1 MGKKFKEGG
10 LDISS
15 EEQFKDLLALLD
27 KAEATQ
33 KNLRVGNKPEEP
45 KREVSEKKEVQE
57 QPQRTEKPVH
67 QKTEYVREVRLE
79 EQQDDLSPLAQS
91 LLGRVNR
98 KRKNRKKGRKP
109 DKKNPLSYFDDDDKK
124 RTKKEIQKAVSYFE
138 MDDEPM
144 RDDTENIEIAN
155 RITSALL
162 GEDVG
167 MENLPPKETAPK
179 ITEKSCQEYSL
190 LKLNIMTGQIEI
202 IDMTVNPP
210 VYHPLP
216 VMFKRDGLLAL
227 LDLIRS
233 SFRYLVEDGG
243 YMDLLPGHTLE
254 EIYDEEEA
262 DHVFYEEDDSDDA
275 YEEPETTE
283 DQDAEIDQMIAEAI
297 EDDVDEETGHDDED
311 YEFCGCVYDTEARDK
326 ILTNNEY
333 KAYLVPMNRQVKISP
348 SIDLHNSD
356 IYLVNVMIEDDD
368 VTASAK
374 LLYHFNASS
383 DEDPSFY
390 YLESDAFI
398 AGSFGGKIYRD
409 SLTGSID
416 LTENT
421 IDIRGSELNYK
432 ACMIVYKKKGKS
444 LMVDQV
450 IPDNYNN
457 H

>member
-33 KNLRVGNKPEEP
+33 KNLRVSNKPEEP
-45 KREVSEKKEVQE
+45 KQEVPEQKVVQE
-57 QPQRTEKPVH
+57 SPKKPETNTRP
-67 QKTEYVREVRLE
+67 KTEYVREVRLE
-79 EQQDDLSPLAQS
+79 EQQDELSPLAQS
-91 LLGRVNR
+91 LLGKANR
-98 KRKNRKKGRKP
+98 KRKNQKKRRKP
-109 DKKNPLSYFDDDDKK
+109 DKKNPLSYFDDDDSK
-124 RTKKEIQKAVSYFE
+124 RTKKEIQKAVSYFD
-138 MDDEPM
+138 MDYDPM

-162 GEDVG
+162 GEDAG
-167 MENLPPKETAPK
+167 MENLPPMETLPK
-179 ITEKSCQEYSL
+179 ITDESYQEYSL
-190 LKLNIMTGQIEI
+190 LKLNILTGQIKI
-202 IDMTVNPP
+202 IDMSVNPP
-210 VYHPLP
+210 VYHPIP

-233 SFRYLVEDGG
+233 SFRYLVEDGT
-243 YMDLLPGHTLE
+243 YMDLLPEHTLD
-254 EIYDEEEA
+254 EIYNEEEA
-262 DHVFYEEDDSDDA
+262 DHVFYEEEDSDDA
-275 YEEPETTE
+275 EEETIE
-283 DQDAEIDQMIAEAI
+283 DQDDEIDQMIADAL
-297 EDDVDEETGHDDED
+297 EDDDEDEEAGHDDED
-311 YEFCGCVYDTEARDK
+311 YEFCGCVYDTELRDK
-326 ILTNNEY
+326 ILKDGYYT
-333 KAYLVPMNRQVKISP
+333 YLVPMNRQIKISP
-348 SIDLHNSD
+348 NVDLHNSD
-356 IYLVNVMIEDDD
+356 IYLINAIIDDD
-368 VTASAK
+368 NVTAYAK

-432 ACMIVYKKKGKS
+432 SCMIVYKKKSKS
-444 LMVDQV
+444 LMIDPV
-450 IPDNYNN
+450 IPENYNN